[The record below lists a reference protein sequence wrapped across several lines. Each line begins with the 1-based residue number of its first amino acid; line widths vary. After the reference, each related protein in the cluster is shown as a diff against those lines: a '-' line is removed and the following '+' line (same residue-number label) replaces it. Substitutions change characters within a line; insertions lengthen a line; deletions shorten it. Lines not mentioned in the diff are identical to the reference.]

1 MEEVAVTPNR
11 HWRRGIL
18 ATRKLPEEKYWLD
31 GWLCMG
37 LGDWWVSLAREGP
50 GPVPG
55 SSVSQPGQLSCR
67 GAARTWGQEVRLER
81 S

>member
-1 MEEVAVTPNR
+1 
-11 HWRRGIL
+11 
-18 ATRKLPEEKYWLD
+18 
-31 GWLCMG
+31 MG

-55 SSVSQPGQLSCR
+55 SSVSQLGQLSCR